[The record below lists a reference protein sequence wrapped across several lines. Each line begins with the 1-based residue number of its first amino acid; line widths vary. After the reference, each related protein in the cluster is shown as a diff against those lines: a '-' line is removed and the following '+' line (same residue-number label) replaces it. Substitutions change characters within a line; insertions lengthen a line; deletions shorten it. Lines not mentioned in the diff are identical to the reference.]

1 MIHLRAHSCYSF
13 LEALPT
19 PGQLAQ
25 AGRDTGMQALA
36 LTDHL
41 SLAGAVEF
49 YLDCQQVGV
58 RPILGLEIDLGLPA
72 NISGLSG
79 LPGAPGA
86 SQGKLALLATDLS
99 GWRSLCGLVSALLGD
114 PQGNPNGICTI
125 NQLDQ
130 FSAGLLCL
138 TGGRASLPA
147 QLVTLGQAER
157 AADLLGRLKDI
168 FPERLYVELQR
179 HTQDD
184 RAISS
189 SLAELA
195 LTARLPIVATHSI
208 YYLTPSQA
216 PLQRTLAAI
225 RLVTPLSS
233 LPDKAAAPPSAHFPD
248 QNEMDALFEELPQ
261 ALEASIEIAARCCL
275 ELPLG
280 TAKFPQVPL
289 PPGKTAIQVL
299 RQKADAGALR
309 MYGKIT
315 PEIRAR
321 LDHELST
328 IGERGYEAIFLIMEE
343 IIQYAHAIDVAVSSR
358 GSAASSLVAHCL
370 GITSPEPLHLNLYF
384 ERFLNPA
391 RSTPPDIDTDLDSRR
406 RDLVIQHVFD
416 TYGRDRVAMVGTV
429 NRFRPRSALGDVA
442 KAHGLPLDEVHRL
455 TAALPYFFRPGL
467 DEDDPI
473 LSNPYGELMQQNT
486 DRRHQLIFQQANGL
500 IGLPRHLSVHA
511 GGVVV
516 TPGPLTDLVPVQ
528 PSGAKGVTITQFDLE
543 PLERMGLVK
552 IDLLGIRGLTVLGD
566 VAESVRSWRQTDYRT
581 GLDVLESIPIDD
593 PQTSELVG
601 RCATIGCFQIE
612 SPGMRATLH
621 DINARTID
629 DVMAALALY
638 RPGPLK
644 GGLRDAYVRRHKGEE
659 PVVHIHPALEPL
671 LQDTFGVILY
681 QEQVLRIAHGLA
693 GMSLAESDLLR
704 RAMSHF
710 DPGKQMDTLK
720 EHFIAGALE
729 KSGVPAEVSARVWE
743 MMAAFSG
750 YGFPKAHAASYSLVA
765 WRSAWCKAHFP
776 AEFMAAVLANW
787 GGYYSQRVYM
797 SEARRMGL
805 AVRPPHINHSKREF
819 SACYPDG
826 SPVLYMGLDQ
836 VRDLTRRTQEAILR
850 QRPFTSLADFL
861 ARANPRQPEAANLIR
876 CGALEGL
883 GTIPDLLGQVEQ
895 GGWRS
900 GQLSLFDQAGFGL
913 GESSAEDWTLSDRVA
928 AQEELLGIS
937 VDAHPLELVADRIAA
952 AGAIST
958 LEAAEQVGSRVRVA
972 GMRLSGRR
980 SRTAKGE
987 MMAFLTLEDLEGMLD
1002 VVVFP
1007 DAYRRSRAALSGSGP
1022 YLVEGSMVADP
1033 GRAEPLLHAE
1043 RVEKL

>member
-25 AGRDTGMQALA
+25 AGRDTGMPALA

-49 YLDCQQVGV
+49 YLDCQQTGV
-58 RPILGLEIDLGLPA
+58 RPILGLEIDLELPA
-72 NISGLSG
+72 NQLG
-79 LPGAPGA
+79 PG
-86 SQGKLALLATDLS
+86 QGQLALLATDLS
-99 GWRSLCGLVSALLGD
+99 GWRSLCGLVSLLLSD
-114 PQGNPNGICTI
+114 PEKNPHGLCSIA
-125 NQLDQ
+125 QLAEY
-130 FSAGLLCL
+130 SPGLLCL
-138 TGGRASLPA
+138 TGGRAGLPA
-147 QLVTLGQAER
+147 QMVASGQGER
-157 AADLLGRLKDI
+157 AAGLLGRLKDI
-168 FPERLYVELQR
+168 FPDRLYVELQR
-179 HTQDD
+179 HSQAD
-184 RAISS
+184 RPVSTA
-189 SLAELA
+189 LAELA
-195 LTARLPIVATHSI
+195 HAAHLPILATHSI
-208 YYLTPSQA
+208 YYLTPRQA
-216 PLQRTLAAI
+216 ALQRTLAAI

-233 LPDKAAAPPSAHFPD
+233 LPDAAAAPPAAHFLD

-261 ALEASIEIAARCCL
+261 ALEASIDIASRCRL

-280 TAKFPQVPL
+280 TPKFPQVPL
-289 PPGKTAIQVL
+289 PPGLTAIQVL

-309 MYGKIT
+309 LYGQIT

-321 LDHELST
+321 LDHELAT

-370 GITSPEPLHLNLYF
+370 GITSPDPLRLDLYF

-416 TYGRDRVAMVGTV
+416 TYGRHRVAMVGTV

-442 KAHGLPLDEVHRL
+442 KAHGMPSDEVHRL

-473 LSNPYGELMQQNT
+473 SSNPYGELIEQYP
-486 DRRHQLIFQQANGL
+486 DKRHQLIFQQAAGL

-543 PLERMGLVK
+543 PLERLGLVK

-566 VAESVRSWRQTDYRT
+566 VAEAVRSWQQTEYRT

-593 PQTSELVG
+593 PLTSGLVE

-612 SPGMRATLH
+612 SPGMRGTLH
-621 DINARTID
+621 DINARTIE

-659 PVVHIHPALEPL
+659 PVVHIHPALAPL

-681 QEQVLRIAHGLA
+681 QEQVLRIAHALA

-720 EHFIAGALE
+720 AHFIAGALE
-729 KSGVPAEVSARVWE
+729 KSGVPAEVGARVWE

-819 SACYPDG
+819 TACYPDG

-850 QRPFTSLADFL
+850 QRPFNSLADFL
-861 ARANPRQPEAANLIR
+861 ARANPRQAEALSLIR
-876 CGALEGL
+876 CGALDGL
-883 GTIPDLLGQVEQ
+883 GSIPALLRQVES
-895 GGWRS
+895 GGRTRP
-900 GQLSLFDQAGFGL
+900 GQLSLFDQAGFDQAL
-913 GESSAEDWTLSDRVA
+913 PDLEDWSLSDRVA
-928 AQEELLGIS
+928 AQEEILGIS
-937 VDAHPLELVADRIAA
+937 VDAHPLELAADRIVA

-958 LEAAEQVGSRVRVA
+958 LEAAGRLGSRVRVA

-980 SRTAKGE
+980 SRTAGGE

-1007 DAYRRSRAALSGSGP
+1007 DAYRRSRSALSGPGP
-1022 YLVEGSMVADP
+1022 FLVEGTMVTEP
-1033 GRAEPLLHAE
+1033 SRAEPLLHAE
-1043 RVEKL
+1043 RVERL

>member
-1 MIHLRAHSCYSF
+1 MIHLHAHSCYSF

-25 AGRDTGMQALA
+25 AGRDTGMKALA

-49 YLDCQQVGV
+49 YLDCQQTGV
-58 RPILGLEIDLGLPA
+58 RPILGLEIDLELPA
-72 NISGLSG
+72 NQLG
-79 LPGAPGA
+79 PG
-86 SQGKLALLATDLS
+86 QGQLALLAIDLS
-99 GWRSLCGLVSALLGD
+99 GWRSLCELVSALLSD
-114 PQGNPNGICTI
+114 PEKNPHGLCSID
-125 NQLDQ
+125 QLGH
-130 FSAGLLCL
+130 SSTGLLCL
-138 TGGRASLPA
+138 TGGRAGLPA
-147 QLVTLGQAER
+147 RMLASGQNER
-157 AADLLGRLKDI
+157 AADLLGRLKAI
-168 FPERLYVELQR
+168 FPDRLYVELQR
-179 HTQDD
+179 HTADD
-184 RAISS
+184 RPISTA
-189 SLAELA
+189 LAQLA
-195 LTARLPIVATHSI
+195 HAAHLPILATHGI
-208 YYLTPSQA
+208 YYLTPAQA
-216 PLQRTLAAI
+216 ALQRTLAAI
-225 RLVTPLSS
+225 RLVTPLAN
-233 LPDKAAAPPSAHFPD
+233 LPDTAAAPPAANFLD

-261 ALEASIEIAARCCL
+261 ALEASIDIASRCRL

-289 PPGKTAIQVL
+289 PPGHTAIQVL
-299 RQKADAGALR
+299 RQKADAGARRL
-309 MYGKIT
+309 YGKIT

-321 LDHELST
+321 LDHELAT

-370 GITSPEPLHLNLYF
+370 GITSPDPLRLDLYF

-416 TYGRDRVAMVGTV
+416 TYGRHRVAMVGTV

-442 KAHGLPLDEVHRL
+442 KAHGLPPDEVHRL

-473 LSNPYGELMQQNT
+473 LSNPYGELIEQYP
-486 DRRHQLIFQQANGL
+486 DKRHQLIFQQATGL

-566 VAESVRSWRQTDYRT
+566 VAEAVRSWRQTEYRT

-593 PQTSELVG
+593 PLTSELVG

-621 DINARTID
+621 DINARTIE

-720 EHFIAGALE
+720 AHFIAGALE
-729 KSGVPAEVSARVWE
+729 KSRVPEEVGARVWE

-805 AVRPPHINHSKREF
+805 AVRPPHINHSRREF
-819 SACYPDG
+819 AACYPDG

-850 QRPFTSLADFL
+850 HRPFDSLADFL
-861 ARANPRQPEAANLIR
+861 ARANPRQAEAANLIR

-883 GTIPDLLGQVEQ
+883 GSIPALLRQVES
-895 GGWRS
+895 GGRTRP
-900 GQLSLFDQAGFGL
+900 GQLSLFDQAGFAQGAPGL
-913 GESSAEDWTLSDRVA
+913 EDWPLSDKVA
-928 AQEELLGIS
+928 AQEQILGIS
-937 VDAHPLELVADRIAA
+937 VDAHPLELAAGRIAA

-958 LEAAEQVGSRVRVA
+958 LEAAGHVGSRVRVA

-980 SRTAKGE
+980 SRTANGE

-1007 DAYRRSRAALSGSGP
+1007 DAYRRSRAALSGPGP
-1022 YLVEGSMVADP
+1022 FLVEGAMVTEP
-1033 GRAEPLLHAE
+1033 SRAEPLLHAE

>member
-25 AGRDTGMQALA
+25 AGRDTGMKALA

-49 YLDCQQVGV
+49 YLDCQQTGV
-58 RPILGLEIDLGLPA
+58 RPILGLEVDLDLPLK
-72 NISGLSG
+72 SSG
-79 LPGAPGA
+79 LPGASPGP
-86 SQGKLALLATDLS
+86 LALLAIDLA
-99 GWRSLCGLVSALLGD
+99 GWRSLCGLVSALLDD

-125 NQLDQ
+125 GQLDQ

-147 QLVTLGQAER
+147 QMIAASQTER

-168 FPERLYVELQR
+168 FPGRLYVELQR
-179 HTQDD
+179 HTKDD
-184 RAISS
+184 RPVSAA
-189 SLAELA
+189 LAELA
-195 LTARLPIVATHSI
+195 RQAGLPIVATHGI
-208 YYLTPSQA
+208 YYLTPGQA
-216 PLQRTLAAI
+216 ALQRTLAAI

-248 QNEMDALFEELPQ
+248 QNEMDGLFEELPQ
-261 ALEASIEIAARCCL
+261 ALEASIEIASRCCL

-280 TAKFPQVPL
+280 TSKFPQVPL

-299 RQKADAGALR
+299 RQKADAGARRL
-309 MYGKIT
+309 YGKIT
-315 PEIRAR
+315 PEIRER

-343 IIQYAHAIDVAVSSR
+343 IIQYAHTIDVPVSSR

-370 GITSPEPLHLNLYF
+370 GITSPDPLRLDLYF

-406 RDLVIQHVFD
+406 RELVIQHVFD
-416 TYGRDRVAMVGTV
+416 TYGRERVAMVGTL

-442 KAHGLPLDEVHRL
+442 KAHGLPPDEVHRL

-473 LSNPYGELMQQNT
+473 LSNPYGELIQQYT
-486 DRRHQLIFQQANGL
+486 DRRHQLIFQQAAGL

-566 VAESVRSWRQTDYRT
+566 VAESVRSWRQTEYRT
-581 GLDVLESIPIDD
+581 GLEVLESIPIDD
-593 PQTSELVG
+593 PLTSELVG

-621 DINARTID
+621 DINARTVE

-720 EHFIAGALE
+720 EHFICGALE
-729 KSGVPAEVSARVWE
+729 KSGVPEEVSTRVWE

-750 YGFPKAHAASYSLVA
+750 YGFPKAHAASYSVVA

-819 SACYPDG
+819 GACYPDG

-850 QRPFTSLADFL
+850 QRPFTTLADFL
-861 ARANPRQPEAANLIR
+861 ARANPRQSEATNLIR
-876 CGALEGL
+876 CGALDGL
-883 GTIPDLLGQVEQ
+883 GLIPALLSQVES
-895 GGWRS
+895 GGWKP
-900 GQLSLFDQAGFGL
+900 GQLSLFDQAGFGQDGAVL
-913 GESSAEDWTLSDRVA
+913 EDWSLNEKVA
-928 AQEELLGIS
+928 AQEEILGIS
-937 VDAHPLELVADRIAA
+937 VDAHPLELAAGRIAA
-952 AGAIST
+952 AGAITT
-958 LEAAEQVGSRVRVA
+958 LEAAGRLGSRVRVA

-980 SRTAKGE
+980 SRTASGE
-987 MMAFLTLEDLEGMLD
+987 MMAFLTIEDLEGMLD

-1007 DAYRRSRAALSGSGP
+1007 DAYRRSRSALSGPGP
-1022 YLVEGSMVADP
+1022 YLIEGTMVSEP
-1033 GRAEPLLHAE
+1033 SRAEPLLHAE